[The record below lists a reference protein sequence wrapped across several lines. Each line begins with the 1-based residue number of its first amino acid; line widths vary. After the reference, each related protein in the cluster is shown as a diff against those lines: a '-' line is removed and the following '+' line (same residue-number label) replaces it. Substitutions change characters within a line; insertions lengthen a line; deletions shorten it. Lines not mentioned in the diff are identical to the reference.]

1 LKLFISILTFS
12 CLLLASP
19 LYGQSKFKDKGKRAS
34 LVEIK
39 KVKVV
44 KISEKTNAIG
54 RLVALD
60 PIIVSSKINQEILKI
75 HFKIG
80 DNVKKNDL
88 LFTLASNDIIRN
100 INQITAELKL
110 EKKTLN
116 LLKEQLSLRV
126 SKAKNAKNLKE
137 KKIITQDNLDNV
149 NISLLQNK
157 QQIALREYNILKL
170 KISLDENKENLAFAK
185 ILSPVD
191 GNIIS
196 IQAQTGALIS
206 KGKILATILANGLNE
221 IETDLRSELASKIII
236 GSEVNIINDKAN
248 YKGEVRGIVNSENI
262 RTGTRKVRI
271 SLNEGLPKSLSASGT
286 RFSLVIPIG
295 KSLPRLLIPKDALIS
310 KGNKQIVY
318 YFEKGLAKQ
327 KFVKIGKSVGNK
339 IEILG
344 GLEEGQLVVVK
355 GNENLRPNQPIK
367 IKMHKQNK
375 KKLK

>member
-1 LKLFISILTFS
+1 MKLYISILTFM
-12 CLLLASP
+12 CLFFASP
-19 LYGQSKFKDKGKRAS
+19 LHAQSKFKDKSKRAS
-34 LVEIK
+34 LVEIE

-44 KISEKTNAIG
+44 KVSEKTNAIG

-60 PIIVSSKINQEILKI
+60 PIIVSSKINQEILKV

-80 DNVKKNDL
+80 DDVKKNDL
-88 LFTLASNDIIRN
+88 LFTLASKDIIRN
-100 INQITAELKL
+100 IKQITAELKL
-110 EKKTLN
+110 EEKTLS
-116 LLKEQLSLRV
+116 LLKEQLSLRD

-137 KKIITQDNLDNV
+137 RRIITQDNLDNV

-157 QQIALREYNILKL
+157 QQIAQREYNIIKL
-170 KISLDENKENLAFAK
+170 KISLDENKENLTFAK

-206 KGKILATILANGLNE
+206 KGKILASILANGLNE
-221 IETDLRSELASKIII
+221 IETDLRSELASQIII
-236 GSEVNIINDKAN
+236 GSEVNIINDKTN
-248 YKGEVRGIVNSENI
+248 YKGKVRGIVNSENI

-271 SLNEGLPKSLSASGT
+271 TLNESLPKSLSASGT
-286 RFSLVIPIG
+286 RFSLEISIG

-310 KGNKQIVY
+310 RGNKQIVY
-318 YFEKGLAKQ
+318 CFEKGLAKQ
-327 KFVKIGKSVGNK
+327 KLVKIGISVGNK

-355 GNENLRPNQPIK
+355 GNENLRPNQSIK
-367 IKMHKQNK
+367 IKIHKQNK
-375 KKLK
+375 KK

>member
-1 LKLFISILTFS
+1 MKLYISILTFM
-12 CLLLASP
+12 CLFFASP
-19 LYGQSKFKDKGKRAS
+19 LHAQSKFKDKSKRAS
-34 LVEIK
+34 LVEIE

-44 KISEKTNAIG
+44 KVSEKTNAIG

-60 PIIVSSKINQEILKI
+60 PIIVSSKINQEILKV

-80 DNVKKNDL
+80 DDVKKNDL
-88 LFTLASNDIIRN
+88 LFTLASKDIIRN
-100 INQITAELKL
+100 IKQINAELKL
-110 EKKTLN
+110 EEKTLN
-116 LLKEQLSLRV
+116 LLKEQLSLRD

-137 KKIITQDNLDNV
+137 RKIITQDNLDNV

-157 QQIALREYNILKL
+157 QQIAQREYNIIKL
-170 KISLDENKENLAFAK
+170 KISLDENKENLTFAK

-206 KGKILATILANGLNE
+206 KGKILASILANGLNE
-221 IETDLRSELASKIII
+221 IETDLRSELASQIII
-236 GSEVNIINDKAN
+236 GSEVNIINDKTN
-248 YKGEVRGIVNSENI
+248 YKGKVRGIVNSENI

-271 SLNEGLPKSLSASGT
+271 TLNESLPKSLSASGT
-286 RFSLVIPIG
+286 RFSLEISIG

-310 KGNKQIVY
+310 RGNKQIVY
-318 YFEKGLAKQ
+318 CFEKGLAKQ
-327 KFVKIGKSVGNK
+327 KLVKIGISVGNK

-355 GNENLRPNQPIK
+355 GNENLRPNQSIK
-367 IKMHKQNK
+367 IKIHKQNK
-375 KKLK
+375 NK

>member
-1 LKLFISILTFS
+1 MKLFISILTFS
-12 CLLLASP
+12 CLLLSSP
-19 LYGQSKFKDKGKRAS
+19 LYDQSKYKDKGKRAS
-34 LVEIK
+34 LVEIE

-44 KISEKTNAIG
+44 KVSEKTNAIG

-60 PIIVSSKINQEILKI
+60 PIIVSSKINQEILKV

-80 DNVKKNDL
+80 DDVKKNDL
-88 LFTLASNDIIRN
+88 LFTLASKDIIRN
-100 INQITAELKL
+100 IKQITAELKL
-110 EKKTLN
+110 EEKTLS
-116 LLKEQLSLRV
+116 LLKEQLSLRD

-137 KKIITQDNLDNV
+137 RKIITQDNLDNV

-157 QQIALREYNILKL
+157 QQIAQREYNIIKL
-170 KISLDENKENLAFAK
+170 KISLDENKENLTFAK

-206 KGKILATILANGLNE
+206 KGKILASILANGLNE

-236 GSEVNIINDKAN
+236 GSEVNIINDKTN
-248 YKGEVRGIVNSENI
+248 YKGKVRGIVNSENI

-271 SLNEGLPKSLSASGT
+271 TLNESLPKSLSASGT
-286 RFSLVIPIG
+286 RFSLEISIG

-310 KGNKQIVY
+310 RGNRQIVY
-318 YFEKGLAKQ
+318 CFEKGLAKQ
-327 KFVKIGKSVGNK
+327 KLVKIGISVGNK

-355 GNENLRPNQPIK
+355 GNENLRPNQSIK
-367 IKMHKQNK
+367 IKIHKQNK
-375 KKLK
+375 KK

>member
-1 LKLFISILTFS
+1 MKLYISILTFM
-12 CLLLASP
+12 CLFFASP
-19 LYGQSKFKDKGKRAS
+19 LHAQSKFKDKSKRAS
-34 LVEIK
+34 LVEIE

-44 KISEKTNAIG
+44 KVSEKTNAIG

-60 PIIVSSKINQEILKI
+60 PIIVSSKINQEILKV

-80 DNVKKNDL
+80 DDVKKNDL
-88 LFTLASNDIIRN
+88 LFTLASKDIIRN
-100 INQITAELKL
+100 IKQITAELKL
-110 EKKTLN
+110 EEKTLN
-116 LLKEQLSLRV
+116 LLKEQLSLRD

-137 KKIITQDNLDNV
+137 RKIITQDNLDNV

-157 QQIALREYNILKL
+157 QQIAQREYNIIKL
-170 KISLDENKENLAFAK
+170 KISLDENKENLSFAK

-206 KGKILATILANGLNE
+206 KGKILASILANGLNE

-236 GSEVNIINDKAN
+236 GSEVNIINDKTN
-248 YKGEVRGIVNSENI
+248 YKGKVRGIVNSENI

-271 SLNEGLPKSLSASGT
+271 TLNESLPKSLSASGT
-286 RFSLVIPIG
+286 RFSLEISIG

-310 KGNKQIVY
+310 RGNKQIVY
-318 YFEKGLAKQ
+318 CFEKGLAKQ
-327 KFVKIGKSVGNK
+327 KLVKIGISVGNK

-355 GNENLRPNQPIK
+355 GNENLRPNQSIK
-367 IKMHKQNK
+367 IKIHKQNK
-375 KKLK
+375 KK